1 MYTDL
6 KSFSLLMK
14 LCLRHASVRVETLV
28 ADDNSP
34 LVGDLGTKLAAS
46 SAFSG

>member
-14 LCLRHASVRVETLV
+14 LCRHASVGVETLV

-34 LVGDLGTKLAAS
+34 LVGDLGIKLAAS